1 MRKLAYI
8 QKLGNGVL
16 LTVTDESGNDVPFF
30 LPDDG
35 AAISRTVSQVA
46 DKAGEGKKPVHVQK
60 LGNGLLLSVD
70 GGDDFFVQAETS
82 DAFKDLERAFDTA
95 STSAK
100 KEAYQEP
107 ADEPEP
113 QRRQH
118 RGPHEDDYEYSDDPG
133 ISDVGAYYFRKA
145 ARFVNE
151 NPQVGSFLGEVLSG
165 LSSMEEKRDRMKK
178 GRK

>member
-8 QKLGNGVL
+8 QKLGNGIL
-16 LTVTDESGNDVPFF
+16 LTVTDESGSDVPFF

-46 DKAGEGKKPVHVQK
+46 DKAGEGKQAIHFQK

-70 GGDDFFVQAETS
+70 GGDDFFVPSEGS

-100 KEAYQEP
+100 KDAYQEP
-107 ADEPEP
+107 ADEPQERP
-113 QRRQH
+113 RINVD
-118 RGPHEDDYEYSDDPG
+118 HEDDHEYSDDPG
-133 ISDVGAYYFRKA
+133 ITDVGAYYFRKA

-151 NPQVGSFLGEVLSG
+151 NPQVGSFLGEVISG

-178 GRK
+178 GKK